1 MKMIDYSWVRES
13 LLVMGTLSQDRGFIS
28 LARTLGAGIALG
40 SLEEVTSHSK

>member
-1 MKMIDYSWVRES
+1 MKKIDYSWVRES
-13 LLVMGTLSQDRGFIS
+13 LLVMGFIS